1 MKKET
6 LSYTVLAFALAL
18 TGLGVALGQQ
28 EQVLAKAVRICM
40 ECVGIG

>member
-1 MKKET
+1 MKKTAVGYT
-6 LSYTVLAFALAL
+6 LLVLAIIFV
-18 TGLGVALGQQ
+18 GLGLMLGQQ

>member
-6 LSYTVLAFALAL
+6 LSYMVLALALAL